1 MNASSAEAPFTVLAP
16 ATSANIGSG
25 FDTAG
30 IALDWWDTLTVRPVD
45 GSPGDI
51 AMRTSGEGA
60 QNIPAG
66 RDNLL
71 IDAMMRL
78 AEEAGRKLPAAELE
92 LSLGFPLGR
101 GFGSSATGIALGLLA
116 ASRLVAPESTGADL
130 FALASQI
137 EGHPDNVAPCLLG
150 GGTLCWTENG
160 RPCHQAIQIHPDL
173 AALALVAPQPT
184 GTKAARQ
191 ILPKTVPFADAA
203 WTAGR
208 AALLPLALAGAFD
221 LLLPATDDVLHQQRR
236 LAAWPDA
243 ARSLGTLRAAGHAA
257 FVSGAGPSLL
267 VLCER
272 ARLPRVRHDG
282 EQACQRASGWSLQ
295 ELRVGGAGAH
305 VARPDPAE

>member
-1 MNASSAEAPFTVLAP
+1 MNSTSAEASFEVLAP

-30 IALDWWDTLTVRPVD
+30 IALDWWDTLVVSPVD
-45 GSPGDI
+45 GSPNDI
-51 AMRTSGEGA
+51 TVRASGEESHT
-60 QNIPAG
+60 IPAG

-78 AEEAGRKLPAAELE
+78 AEQLGRKLPAAELE

-101 GFGSSATGIALGLLA
+101 GFGSSAAGIALGLLA
-116 ASRLVAPESTGADL
+116 ARELIAPESASADM
-130 FALASQI
+130 FYLASQI

-150 GGTLCWTENG
+150 GGTLCWSEHG
-160 RPCHQAIQIHPDL
+160 RPRYQSIQIHPDL
-173 AALALVAPQPT
+173 AALALIAPKPM

-191 ILPKTVPFADAA
+191 ILPEMVPFADAA

-208 AALLPLALAGAFD
+208 AALLPLALAGDFD

-272 ARLPRVRHDG
+272 EQLSRVRLDAA
-282 EQACQRASGWSLQ
+282 EACPGPAGWSLQ
-295 ELRVGGAGAH
+295 ELQVGGTGAH
-305 VARPDPAE
+305 VGRPGLAG

>member
-1 MNASSAEAPFTVLAP
+1 MNATSAEAPFTVLAP

-30 IALDWWDTLTVRPVD
+30 IALDWWDTLTVRQVA
-45 GSPGDI
+45 GSAGDI
-51 AMRTSGEGA
+51 AVRARGEEA
-60 QNIPAG
+60 QTISAG

-71 IDAMMRL
+71 IAAMTRL
-78 AEEAGRKLPAAELE
+78 AEETGRKLPAAELE

-116 ASRLVAPESTGADL
+116 ARQMVAPESTSADL
-130 FALASQI
+130 LELASQL
-137 EGHPDNVAPCLLG
+137 EGHPDNVGPCLLG
-150 GGTLCWTENG
+150 GGTLCWTEKG
-160 RPCHQAIQIHPDL
+160 RPCYQALQIHPDL
-173 AALALVAPQPT
+173 AALALVAPKPM

-191 ILPKTVPFADAA
+191 ILPEMVPFADAA

-243 ARSLGTLRAAGHAA
+243 ARSLGGLRAAGHAA

-272 ARLPRVRHDG
+272 AHLPRVRRDA
-282 EQACQRASGWSLQ
+282 EQACQGAAGWSLQ

-305 VARPDPAE
+305 VAPPDLAG